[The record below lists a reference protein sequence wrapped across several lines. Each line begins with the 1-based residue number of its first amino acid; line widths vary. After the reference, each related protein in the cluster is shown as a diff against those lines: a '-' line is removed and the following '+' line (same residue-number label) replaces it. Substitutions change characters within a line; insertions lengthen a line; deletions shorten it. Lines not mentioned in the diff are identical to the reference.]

1 MTMSKEPFSAE
12 PEYDAASAI
21 SIGGR
26 ECQEDAIVTDFPQ
39 GGGVGLVVLSDGMG
53 GHAAGDVASKIVVTE
68 VFSELKLRTGNRDG
82 FERDIRRIL
91 CDAAQIANE
100 CVLSHTTTHPGTTGM
115 GATLLATVLIGDR
128 LHWISVG
135 DSPLLLFRDGRLTRL
150 NEDHSLAPQID
161 LLVRAGLMAPE
172 RGRNHPDRSCL
183 TSVLIGLEIPRIDC
197 PDRPVQLRQGDVV
210 IAATDGLEFLEEEE
224 IEEVLLK
231 LSDAPSAEIAAELMM
246 RIEAM
251 ADPWQDNVTFAVIR
265 PGPAMARSERA
276 VAPAHPSGPGGVTAL
291 MRKSARSGNVSVVAS
306 GSRSGVAMMCRV
318 SGAAGQAT

>member
-21 SIGGR
+21 GIGGR
-26 ECQEDAIVTDFPQ
+26 DCQEDAIVTDFPQ
-39 GGGVGLVVLSDGMG
+39 GAGVGLVVLSDGMG

-91 CDAAQIANE
+91 FDAAQIANE
-100 CVLSHTTTHPGTTGM
+100 CVLSHATTHPGTTGM
-115 GATLLATVLIGDR
+115 GATLLAAVLIGDR

-135 DSPLLLFRDGRLTRL
+135 DSLLLLFRDGRLSRL

-161 LLVRAGLMAPE
+161 HLVRAGLMAPE

-197 PDRPVQLRQGDVV
+197 PSRPVQLRQGDVV
-210 IAATDGLEFLEEEE
+210 IAATDGLESLEEEE
-224 IEEVLLK
+224 IEGLLLK
-231 LSDAPSAEIAAELMM
+231 LSDAPSAEIAGELMM

-251 ADPWQDNVTFAVIR
+251 EDPWQDNVTFAVIR
-265 PGPAMARSERA
+265 PGSA
-276 VAPAHPSGPGGVTAL
+276 VARAGRAPARAHLPGQGRVADI
-291 MRKSARSGNVSVVAS
+291 MRKSARSRNVSVVAS
-306 GSRSGVAMMCRV
+306 GSRSAVAMMCRIPA
-318 SGAAGQAT
+318 AAGQVS